1 MWVPI
6 IHFNGIASPS
16 HHHHLARG
24 AQFPMACV
32 HWWKQNKGH
41 QIKSSVPKN
50 AVVITRIAYRQSE
63 TVRERFHRKERNK
76 SVSMSTF
83 INSKARMNEKKETF
97 DWIRYVRESQHNSS
111 KFKTYGD
118 WKSWRWHFWGTN
130 SIFTHTSIKSVT
142 KLITENKIGSFFVF
156 HFFNCFYS
164 WSVQVFNDF
173 IAFMITKMNLKR

>member
-1 MWVPI
+1 MHP
-6 IHFNGIASPS
+6 
-16 HHHHLARG
+16 
-24 AQFPMACV
+24 
-32 HWWKQNKGH
+32 

-50 AVVITRIAYRQSE
+50 AVVITRMAYRQSE
-63 TVRERFHRKERNK
+63 TVREIPQKRKK
-76 SVSMSTF
+76 QKCLSISPF

-118 WKSWRWHFWGTN
+118 WKSWGGHFWGTN
-130 SIFTHTSIKSVT
+130 SIFTHTSIKSVA

-156 HFFNCFYS
+156 QLFFYCFYS

-173 IAFMITKMNLKR
+173 IAFMITKMNLKG